1 MSKKRYSVL
10 IVDDNPQTIRILNE
24 ILKSEHSIYAANSGI
39 KALQIAQSER
49 PPDLILLDIVMP
61 EMDGFEV
68 LKRLKEDDRTRDIPV
83 CFITAR
89 DDMDDRMKGSE
100 LGVSFYI
107 TKPVDPVS
115 VRHVVNMHFAG
126 K

>member
-1 MSKKRYSVL
+1 MDKKRYSIL
-10 IVDDNPQTIRILNE
+10 IVDDSPQNIRILNE
-24 ILKSEHSIYAANSGI
+24 ILKNEHSINAATNGI
-39 KALQIAQSER
+39 KALQIAQSES
-49 PPDLILLDIVMP
+49 PPDLILLDIMMP
-61 EMDGFEV
+61 DMDGFEV

-83 CFITAR
+83 CFITAK

-107 TKPVDPVS
+107 TKPVDPVY